1 MPKPAQKRKTAWE
14 EMMKQSIFEATVS
27 EMKAHGP
34 RGIRMDRVAKAAEM
48 ATGTLYN
55 YFTDKD
61 ALLLHVIDTL
71 FDPYHE
77 SLRSTLNS
85 DTNPRDKL
93 EDYFRLTC
101 RTLNEQQDIIAILV
115 QAKDLGLKSEI
126 KRDPEKD
133 FQMTVIRIISEI
145 ITEGMARGVFRPCNP
160 LETAAMIFGA
170 MDGFMQLKITGQVSD
185 RAVEEDV
192 ENCMSLI
199 LPGLLAEV

>member
-27 EMKAHGP
+27 EMKRYGP
-34 RGIRMDRVAKAAEM
+34 KGIRMDRVAKAAEM

-77 SLRSTLNS
+77 SLRDTLNS
-85 DTNPRDKL
+85 DANPREKL
-93 EDYFRLTC
+93 EDYFQQTC

-115 QAKDLGLKSEI
+115 QAKDLGLKPEI
-126 KRDPEKD
+126 KRDPEED
-133 FQMTVIRIISEI
+133 FQTVVIRIICEI
-145 ITEGMARGVFRPCNP
+145 VKEGMAKGVFRPCAP

-170 MDGFMQLKITGQVSD
+170 MDGFMQLKIRGKIPD
-185 RAVEEDV
+185 RPVEQDV
-192 ENCMSLI
+192 ENCKALL
-199 LPGLLAEV
+199 LPGLLAEA